1 MSGTV
6 GWGRGDRLGDVSPSC
21 GDVLGSASE
30 FANPQW
36 DVFGIFS
43 LVKAGGERS
52 KKEKAFL
59 GVGVG
64 TAAT

>member
-1 MSGTV
+1 MSGTA
-6 GWGRGDRLGDVSPSC
+6 GWGRGDRLRDVSPSC

-30 FANPQW
+30 FVNPQW

-43 LVKAGGERS
+43 LVKAGGGKS

-59 GVGVG
+59 GMGVE